1 MGKESYGSLFC
12 FLIGMGISFAVHDTS
27 STVIVAKIWRL

>member
-1 MGKESYGSLFC
+1 MALFFV

>member
-1 MGKESYGSLFC
+1 MALFFV

-27 STVIVAKIWRL
+27 STDCIEEKIWRL

>member
-1 MGKESYGSLFC
+1 
-12 FLIGMGISFAVHDTS
+12 MGISFAVHDTS